1 MKNNIRFDLSDYLIH
16 FFRDVNLE
24 TGSIFICLSTV
35 VLIISTTHV
44 SLMLNIYFDYL
55 YAVIKFSRPGHTE
68 MGNEPYMVTPRWYAL
83 QICRLQLI

>member
-1 MKNNIRFDLSDYLIH
+1 
-16 FFRDVNLE
+16 
-24 TGSIFICLSTV
+24 
-35 VLIISTTHV
+35 
-44 SLMLNIYFDYL
+44 MLNIYFDYL